1 MDEIKETQGVPS
13 LSATPARFEVVFTD
27 DASNPLTLVSPPLAD
42 INEMQMLGE
51 NSFSLKVDGN
61 HNEHLRE
68 SAQAHLASMLQK
80 FDRFKYS
87 ATFHNRLANLHSI
100 LGNLVEE
107 SAAVRAAIDLED
119 SAIFSRKLGEVSAR
133 QGRIDSAK
141 EILAKIAGED
151 SIASLR
157 LAAFSVREGD
167 LKAAK
172 YWLTI
177 ALDVNPSGYSERLFQ
192 GALFIVE
199 RRFKEAIGIL
209 KIAVD
214 ERPNSSVAYCN
225 LGLAYLGLGQ
235 IRQASKC
242 LKRSISLDPFNRNAL
257 LLYADINAQLGL
269 DDDVIPVLRYFTEF
283 EQKDP
288 AIWERLAR
296 SLLKV
301 GLIDDSVTA
310 LKCQGAVNPTAGV
323 WNNLGVAYARKKDH
337 ARALQAFKQALH
349 SESEGGLALDLLI
362 TRNSAHLLS
371 SVGQYEQALAITSH
385 VIAQDQDYDLAG
397 DSEFWDIYSSHVN
410 SLIKLKRFDEAFE
423 VTANLIDAERISSD
437 LAVWIAS
444 AEAAHLGVNRNND
457 ARLASTLYWFKS
469 RCPDYFVNDKVA
481 INNIA
486 FGFAEIGALDDALRL
501 IGHVSS
507 YVHFDPYV
515 TATMGLI
522 NMRRMKREKGEAL
535 YKEAIH
541 LARRPFDKSRIRQKM
556 NIEIAKTYLST
567 DVKKAVRYLGKASDE
582 RLGEDVLRRQAL
594 QLAKVISRQ

>member
-1 MDEIKETQGVPS
+1 MDEIKEVQGVPA
-13 LSATPARFEVVFTD
+13 LTTTPSRIEVVFTD

-42 INEMQMLGE
+42 INEMQRLGE

-61 HNEHLRE
+61 HNGHLRE
-68 SAQAHLASMLQK
+68 SAQAHLASMLHK
-80 FDRFKYS
+80 FERFQNS
-87 ATFHNRLANLHSI
+87 ATFHNRLANLHFI
-100 LGNLVEE
+100 LGNLTEE
-107 SAAVRAAIDLED
+107 SAAVRAAIDLDD
-119 SAIFSRKLGEVSAR
+119 SVVFSRKLGEVSAR
-133 QGRIDSAK
+133 QGNIEAAK
-141 EILAKIAGED
+141 EILGRIAGED

-167 LKAAK
+167 LNGAK
-172 YWLTI
+172 RWLSV
-177 ALDVNPSGYSERLFQ
+177 ALEVNPSGYSERLFQ

-199 RRFKEAIGIL
+199 RSFKEAIGIL

-235 IRQASKC
+235 IPQASKC

-257 LLYADINAQLGL
+257 LLYSDINERLGL
-269 DDDVIPVLRYFTEF
+269 DDDVIPALRYFAEF
-283 EQKDP
+283 EQKDT
-288 AIWERLAR
+288 AVWERLAR

-301 GLIDDSVTA
+301 GLVDDSITA

-337 ARALQAFKQALH
+337 TRALQSFRQALYSH
-349 SESEGGLALDLLI
+349 SEGGLPLDLLI

-371 SVGQYEQALAITSH
+371 SVGQYEQALAVTSH
-385 VIAQDQDYDLAG
+385 VLAQDHDFELAR
-397 DSEFWDIYSSHVN
+397 DVEFWDIYSSHVN
-410 SLIKLKRFDEAFE
+410 SLIKVKRYDEAFDI
-423 VTANLIDAERISSD
+423 TSNLIRVERISND

-444 AEAAHLGVNRNND
+444 AEAAHWGVNRDND
-457 ARLASTLYWFKS
+457 ERLANVLNWFKS
-469 RCPDYFVNDKVA
+469 NYAGSQVRDKVA

-486 FGFAEIGALDDALRL
+486 FGFAELGEVEDALKFM
-501 IGHVSS
+501 GYVSS
-507 YVHFDPYV
+507 YIHYDAYI

-522 NMRRMKREKGEAL
+522 NMRRMRRERGEAL

-556 NIEIAKTYLST
+556 NIEMAKTYLST
-567 DVKKAVRYLGKASDE
+567 DLRKALRLLEKVSGE
-582 RLGEDVLRRQAL
+582 RHGEDVLCKQAL
-594 QLAKVISRQ
+594 RLSRAIPRQ